1 MRKNFGAKPYLYPM
15 PVFIIAA
22 YGEDGKANAMNAAW
36 GGLSE
41 ENEIS
46 VCISPDHK
54 TTENILKSGAF
65 TVSMADAA
73 HVKECDY
80 VGVVSGNK
88 GPDKMEKAGF
98 HPVKSEFVNAPV
110 IEELPMAVECILKS
124 YDEETCRLVGE
135 IVNVSVSEEFLDE
148 KGKVDVKRMRPI
160 TYDPINHE
168 YLVLGEK
175 AGNAFKDGLTI

>member
-88 GPDKMEKAGF
+88 VPDKMEKAGF
-98 HPVKSEFVNAPV
+98 HTVKSEFVNAPV